1 MYEEFV
7 RSAALLGEDAMQKLY
22 NARVA
27 LFGVGGVGGW
37 CAEAL
42 ARSGVGHI
50 DLYDGDVVSLSNI
63 NRQAVALH
71 STMGRHKAEVAA
83 ERMRDINPAADVRA
97 FNMFI
102 DAGNISSVDFSAYDC
117 VLDAIDTVASKVLI
131 ITACRSAGVEVVS
144 CMGAGNKGDI
154 TLFKVA
160 DISKTSVC
168 PLARAVR
175 SALKK
180 AGVASG
186 VKAVFSTEQPA
197 RVTVE
202 DGQSP
207 RHIPASTVFAP
218 AAAGLMLAKAAI
230 DGLIAGE
237 DGIK

>member
-7 RSAALLGEDAMQKLY
+7 RSAALLGEGAMQKLY
-22 NARVA
+22 GARVA

-71 STMGRHKAEVAA
+71 STIGRHKAEVAA

-102 DAGNISSVDFSAYDC
+102 DAGNISSVDFSVYDC

-154 TLFKVA
+154 SLFKVA

-175 SALKK
+175 AALKK

-202 DGQSP
+202 DGQST